1 MIRIIEKISRMCEVT
16 LHVIHCP
23 YSHEVL
29 NGHPAPLG
37 DAATAYWKGNGST
50 EKAKSNTP

>member
-1 MIRIIEKISRMCEVT
+1 MCEVT

-50 EKAKSNTP
+50 KKAKSNTP